1 MGKYNYAMATL
12 VITPIS
18 QTYKTAG
25 MPDSRRDYENQLA
38 RVFAGNKWMWDDAR
52 TNESVVGGIFG
63 FVFNNARIE
72 FRRIT
77 RVADPAE
84 RLPIWAENVGQ
95 GNRRVLFLG
104 SDVYTM
110 QWDEWR
116 ALGGMPK
123 VQGSTYPRAMD
134 VETLKRLLDNHI

>member
-1 MGKYNYAMATL
+1 MSKYNYTMATL

-18 QTYKTAG
+18 QTYKPAG
-25 MPDSRRDYENQLA
+25 TPDSRRDYENQLA
-38 RVFAGNKWMWDDAR
+38 RVFAGNEWMWDDAKG
-52 TNESVVGGIFG
+52 NESVVGGIFG
-63 FVFNNARIE
+63 FAFNDARIE

-77 RVADPAE
+77 RVADPKE

-104 SDVYTM
+104 SAVYTM
-110 QWDEWR
+110 QWADWR

-123 VQGSTYPRAMD
+123 VQGSTYPRAME
-134 VETLKRLLDNHI
+134 VETLKRILSEHI